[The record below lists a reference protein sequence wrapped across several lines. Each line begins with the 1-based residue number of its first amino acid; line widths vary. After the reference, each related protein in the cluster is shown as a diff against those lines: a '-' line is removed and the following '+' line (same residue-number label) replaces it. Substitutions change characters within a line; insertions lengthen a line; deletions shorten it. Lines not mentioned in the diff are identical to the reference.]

1 MSRNHCHHIAMVLQ
15 CRKMT
20 SQNLKGRQLVQ
31 QKRTGLTKKNWKV
44 LQPPKEKYGRPKHR
58 VTGRF
63 SLSVEMLRKSYRL
76 YIPVKSFNKSTSSK
90 QPKSC
95 SSIIGRHETWIAEL
109 HLTVCDEND
118 ILTPS
123 NWLSDN
129 HIYACRLIMKSQFP
143 NLEGFTDTLLVS
155 CGKVRNPIKR
165 HEIHIHNQNI
175 KQWVTSAF
183 RNGTLTVYDFL

>member
-1 MSRNHCHHIAMVLQ
+1 
-15 CRKMT
+15 
-20 SQNLKGRQLVQ
+20 
-31 QKRTGLTKKNWKV
+31 
-44 LQPPKEKYGRPKHR
+44 
-58 VTGRF
+58 
-63 SLSVEMLRKSYRL
+63 MLRKSYRV

-95 SSIIGRHETWIAEL
+95 SSIIGRHETWIAEM
-109 HLTVCDEND
+109 HLTVCNEND

-183 RNGTLTVYDFL
+183 RNGTLTVYDFLYLNFSASLERQLKAVYLLQVTPHPIKKVVHGQLQSNYKDFGLFPFANCLAIASGIDPASYFNPETN